1 MTSYY
6 AQKLSAER
14 LQRCYALGG
23 ARVQQYLECE
33 IRHALSRLKPTDSVL
48 ELGCGYGRIVLR
60 MAAVAARATGIDVAD
75 DSLAMARRLAA
86 QATDTDPT
94 GPGSRCSFAR
104 MDALA
109 LDFEPESF
117 DAVMCLQNG
126 IGAFRVD
133 AQRLLRESLR
143 VLRPGGVLLLSTY
156 TDAFWPHRLAW
167 FEAQAAEG
175 LVGPVDHAASR
186 GGVIVCTDGFRS
198 GRATREEF
206 QSICAPLNLH
216 PRLYEID
223 ESSLWCEITKPAPFP
238 TEERGTPP

>member
-14 LQRCYALGG
+14 LQRCYALGD

-33 IRHALSRLKPTDSVL
+33 ILHVLSRLRPTDSVL
-48 ELGCGYGRIVLR
+48 ELGCGYGRIALR
-60 MAAVAARATGIDVAD
+60 LAATAAQVTGIDVAEG
-75 DSLAMARRLAA
+75 SLDMARRLAS
-86 QATDTDPT
+86 QD
-94 GPGSRCSFAR
+94 GLGSRCSFAR

-109 LDFEPESF
+109 LDFEPDRF
-117 DAVMCLQNG
+117 DMVLCLQNG

-133 AQRLLRESLR
+133 AQRLLQESLR

-167 FEAQAAEG
+167 FEAQAGEG
-175 LVGPVDHAASR
+175 LLGPVDHAASR

>member
-33 IRHALSRLKPTDSVL
+33 IQHALSRLRPADRVL
-48 ELGCGYGRIVLR
+48 ELGCGYGRIALR
-60 MAAVAARATGIDVAD
+60 LAAAAAQVTGIDVAP
-75 DSLAMARRLAA
+75 DSLAMARRLAS
-86 QATDTDPT
+86 QDS
-94 GPGSRCSFAR
+94 PGSRCSFVQ

-109 LDFEPESF
+109 LDFEPGQF
-117 DAVMCLQNG
+117 DIVLCLQNG

-143 VLRPGGVLLLSTY
+143 VLRPGGLLLLSTY

-167 FEAQAAEG
+167 FEAQAGAG
-175 LVGPVDHAASR
+175 LLGPVDHAASR
-186 GGVIVCTDGFRS
+186 DGIIVCTDGFRS

-206 QSICAPLNLH
+206 QSICGPLKLH